1 MWLALCVAGVLSG
14 RFFYGTAFG
23 EPSGLAD
30 TVDSMS
36 AVLVE
41 QGFNYCGKDFLT
53 SGITGAAGKQAG
65 EVNNTNNCKRKAPQH
80 PWREGSTAPIGS
92 LIMSEVHNRH
102 AVGKHATGSLL
113 LRAHDM
119 QTHLLACCM
128 RTASRHACWPVGKP
142 SSHLR

>member
-1 MWLALCVAGVLSG
+1 MLPWQHWQQGVRLTGALSTWCEVNMLLHPCSCRSTSAATLTLPPLSSLLGVLSG

-53 SGITGAAGKQAG
+53 SGITGG
-65 EVNNTNNCKRKAPQH
+65 
-80 PWREGSTAPIGS
+80 
-92 LIMSEVHNRH
+92 
-102 AVGKHATGSLL
+102 
-113 LRAHDM
+113 
-119 QTHLLACCM
+119 
-128 RTASRHACWPVGKP
+128 
-142 SSHLR
+142 SSHTCLLSTHAGHMCRRCNLSWKFF